1 MCWCEPIIAFEN
13 PTEGF
18 GGLAVVLVQAN
29 NLLKTAGGVPCGEEH

>member
-18 GGLAVVLVQAN
+18 GGLAVVLVQASN
-29 NLLKTAGGVPCGEEH
+29 CKFAS